1 MANEKV
7 YKSLQSALD
16 AIKSLNSEEQEKL
29 LNQLVL
35 KDPDLVKLIKG
46 SLFEFKDI
54 SKMAKADFKFIW
66 FEIPKNIWF
75 SALRGASD
83 ELLLF
88 IRSCQS
94 ERAFKQ
100 LLEDL
105 KDLGPQPKA
114 KVVEAQKQILAEIL
128 NLAQQGKIHL
138 PKKL

>member
-16 AIKSLNSEEQEKL
+16 AIKSLNPDEQEKL
-29 LNQLVL
+29 LNQLIL
-35 KDPDLVKLIKG
+35 KDPELVKLIKG

-54 SKMAKADFKFIW
+54 SKIAKSDFKFIW
-66 FEIPKNIWF
+66 FEIPKNLWF
-75 SALRGASD
+75 TALRGASD
-83 ELLLF
+83 ELMLF

-94 ERAFKQ
+94 DRSFKE

-105 KDLGPQPKA
+105 KDLGPQPKS
-114 KVVEAQKQILAEIL
+114 KVIEAQKQIISEISI
-128 NLAQQGKIHL
+128 LAQQGKIHL